1 MKKLYFTLNKVS
13 NVICKILSGLIVAVV
28 IINAGSVLLQILNRY
43 VIVKV
48 SDLSFPWTEELSRYS
63 MIWLCYLALPIV
75 YREGSMAQLDL
86 IFDRLGRKG
95 TMALYILT
103 RILCLIFIVIA
114 VYFGIHVVRTR
125 IMFTSSML
133 HAPGYMLYSAPI
145 FGCILMAYEIVTE
158 MIGVF
163 SGILEPF
170 YAGEKRQYP
179 DVKKGEEV

>member
-1 MKKLYFTLNKVS
+1 
-13 NVICKILSGLIVAVV
+13 
-28 IINAGSVLLQILNRY
+28 
-43 VIVKV
+43 
-48 SDLSFPWTEELSRYS
+48 
-63 MIWLCYLALPIV
+63 
-75 YREGSMAQLDL
+75 
-86 IFDRLGRKG
+86 
-95 TMALYILT
+95 MALYILT